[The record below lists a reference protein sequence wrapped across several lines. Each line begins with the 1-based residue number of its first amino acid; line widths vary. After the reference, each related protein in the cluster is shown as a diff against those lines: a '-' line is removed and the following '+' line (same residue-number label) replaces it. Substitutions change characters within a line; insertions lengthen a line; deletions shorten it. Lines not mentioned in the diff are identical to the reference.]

1 MGTDDVSYVLRTC
14 LHACVASLD
23 EPQCCRCAKRAPL
36 CCACAAAG
44 RTEANMNAV
53 QYKGWRIE
61 AQSYESEGGRWRP
74 KALVSSAEGGSI
86 RTRPLTWFNETRDTE
101 ADADTLLSRWRRS

>member
-1 MGTDDVSYVLRTC
+1 
-14 LHACVASLD
+14 
-23 EPQCCRCAKRAPL
+23 
-36 CCACAAAG
+36 
-44 RTEANMNAV
+44 MNAV

-101 ADADTLLSRWRRS
+101 AAYEGREHPAKPTAATRSQYALGDREPLIIWRPHDVLIHGVETARLLGKLTTACQRR